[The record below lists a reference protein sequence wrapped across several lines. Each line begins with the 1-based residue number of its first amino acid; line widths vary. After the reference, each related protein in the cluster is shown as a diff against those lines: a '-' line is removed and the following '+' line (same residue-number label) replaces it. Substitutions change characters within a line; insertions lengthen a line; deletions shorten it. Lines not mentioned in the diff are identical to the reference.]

1 MELLQ
6 RDLSITRGCDGL
18 GRCAQLLTLL
28 LAFPRYAEK
37 ARELRLSGL
46 PLVRAEGPSEAAES
60 WYMLFHAF
68 AEAYKTFTG
77 ESAKIAAM
85 IIDQN
90 YAAPKAAKMVDAFK
104 EATICNDVVHLYR
117 AVEEKHKDKMKNPL
131 FLYTYKEDVRRL
143 HMCPTLASMRRLWSL
158 LYLSWVAMGEK
169 DVAEWFNDY
178 VMKDGDFTQNFYYT
192 ACGMLGSLPYSQ
204 AIESLHKFMMKAR
217 THAGVLPCK
226 SDISRL
232 LHECYPK
239 LCIKDSTRVDI
250 EQIKAGPPRTS
261 DGRIVLP
268 LQTLLNVNLVRPGGV
283 AYTPP
288 QGSSQTTGVWYVNS
302 KAAAAQNLK
311 VDAARLSAHQECLQG
326 ECGSVVTLAMLD
338 GSLIGL
344 QKGIES
350 YIQAVRRLYHVTWSE
365 ETRRFECM
373 CYGFQKSLMCSH
385 VILVMHVEGVIDVR
399 EHLRG
404 KLPAGATRASTVVLL
419 S

>member
-6 RDLSITRGCDGL
+6 RDLAITRGCDGL

-77 ESAKIAAM
+77 ESAKIASI

-90 YAAPKAAKMVDAFK
+90 HAAPKAAKMVDAFK
-104 EATICNDVVHLYR
+104 RATICNDVVHLYR

-192 ACGMLGSLPYSQ
+192 ACGMLGSLP
-204 AIESLHKFMMKAR
+204 
-217 THAGVLPCK
+217 
-226 SDISRL
+226 
-232 LHECYPK
+232 
-239 LCIKDSTRVDI
+239 
-250 EQIKAGPPRTS
+250 
-261 DGRIVLP
+261 
-268 LQTLLNVNLVRPGGV
+268 
-283 AYTPP
+283 
-288 QGSSQTTGVWYVNS
+288 
-302 KAAAAQNLK
+302 
-311 VDAARLSAHQECLQG
+311 
-326 ECGSVVTLAMLD
+326 
-338 GSLIGL
+338 
-344 QKGIES
+344 
-350 YIQAVRRLYHVTWSE
+350 
-365 ETRRFECM
+365 
-373 CYGFQKSLMCSH
+373 
-385 VILVMHVEGVIDVR
+385 
-399 EHLRG
+399 
-404 KLPAGATRASTVVLL
+404 
-419 S
+419 

>member
-131 FLYTYKEDVRRL
+131 
-143 HMCPTLASMRRLWSL
+143 
-158 LYLSWVAMGEK
+158 LS
-169 DVAEWFNDY
+169 
-178 VMKDGDFTQNFYYT
+178 
-192 ACGMLGSLPYSQ
+192 
-204 AIESLHKFMMKAR
+204 IELERAR
-217 THAGVLPCK
+217 A
-226 SDISRL
+226 
-232 LHECYPK
+232 
-239 LCIKDSTRVDI
+239 
-250 EQIKAGPPRTS
+250 
-261 DGRIVLP
+261 
-268 LQTLLNVNLVRPGGV
+268 
-283 AYTPP
+283 
-288 QGSSQTTGVWYVNS
+288 
-302 KAAAAQNLK
+302 
-311 VDAARLSAHQECLQG
+311 
-326 ECGSVVTLAMLD
+326 
-338 GSLIGL
+338 
-344 QKGIES
+344 
-350 YIQAVRRLYHVTWSE
+350 
-365 ETRRFECM
+365 
-373 CYGFQKSLMCSH
+373 
-385 VILVMHVEGVIDVR
+385 
-399 EHLRG
+399 
-404 KLPAGATRASTVVLL
+404 
-419 S
+419 